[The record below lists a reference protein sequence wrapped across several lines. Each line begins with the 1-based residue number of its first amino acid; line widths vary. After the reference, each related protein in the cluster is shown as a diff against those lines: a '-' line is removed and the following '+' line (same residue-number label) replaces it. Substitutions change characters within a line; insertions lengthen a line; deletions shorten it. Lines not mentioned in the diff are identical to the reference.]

1 MTADEVLLKQPSKV
15 YPPVDGKKAAKGLV
29 KQDTSP
35 LSIIYKYRNAKVKP
49 FIRCKDLNCGEGNPV
64 PACEAGI
71 SISF

>member
-1 MTADEVLLKQPSKV
+1 MTADEVLLKQPEKKHA
-15 YPPVDGKKAAKGLV
+15 PIDGKEAAKGLV

-49 FIRCKDLNCGEGNPV
+49 FIRCKDLNCGDGNPV
-64 PACEAGI
+64 PAYEAGI